1 MFDKLSSWIQENP
14 NDNIRKDSKSLL
26 QVQLANCNSPEP
38 SHEGFKMQD
47 DGVQPTVGFSPRS
60 SYASYNNTQPA
71 SFESIVTANRDQW
84 MSPISIT
91 CSGAPGSLSAG
102 TSVED
107 DTGLSYN
114 NRNSY
119 RQELAQIEEQ
129 FTEGEGDHLQLTNS
143 SHTDHDTNR
152 VSKCYMEN
160 NYHNVGP
167 DNCQWLDDVIL
178 LNGDGDECLDD
189 QTTMDIDEVSILQYR
204 TIALS
209 HFL

>member
-1 MFDKLSSWIQENP
+1 MYDKLSPWIKENS

-26 QVQLANCNSPEP
+26 QVQLANSNSLEP

-47 DGVQPTVGFSPRS
+47 DGVPTTVGFSPRS
-60 SYASYNNTQPA
+60 SYASYNTQLA
-71 SFESIVTANRDQW
+71 SLESVVTASNRDQW
-84 MSPISIT
+84 MSTPVSIT
-91 CSGAPGSLSAG
+91 CPGAPGSLSAG

-114 NRNSY
+114 NRNSF
-119 RQELAQIEEQ
+119 RQDLAQIEEQ

-152 VSKCYMEN
+152 APECYMEN
-160 NYHNVGP
+160 NYQNVGP
-167 DNCQWLDDVIL
+167 ENYPWWNDVIL
-178 LNGDGDECLDD
+178 LNGDEGLED
-189 QTTMDIDEVSILQYR
+189 QTTMDMDEVSIIQYR
-204 TIALS
+204 TIVQS